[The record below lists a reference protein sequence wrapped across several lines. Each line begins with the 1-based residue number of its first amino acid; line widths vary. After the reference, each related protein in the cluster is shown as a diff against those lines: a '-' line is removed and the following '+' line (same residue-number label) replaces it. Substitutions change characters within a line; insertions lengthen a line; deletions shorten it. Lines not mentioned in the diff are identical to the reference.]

1 LFDLHC
7 HSVFSDGELIPA
19 ELWRRVQALN
29 YEAIAITD
37 HVDHSNFEQTIK
49 SLLKFKNAVQE
60 KLPLFIV
67 GVELTHV
74 PPDLISKLIKECRKA
89 GAELVVVH
97 GETIAEPVAE
107 GTNLAAIEGG
117 ADILAHPGLI
127 TEEEV
132 KLAVKKG
139 VFLEVS
145 ARKGHSL
152 TNGHVVSLAKKHGA
166 SLVINSDAHSPS
178 DLMSKDWAM
187 RVGLGAG
194 LTPEEVEK
202 IWNIAR
208 ERLIKPLLTK
218 R

>member
-1 LFDLHC
+1 MC
-7 HSVFSDGELIPA
+7 PSDLIP
-19 ELWRRVQALN
+19 
-29 YEAIAITD
+29 
-37 HVDHSNFEQTIK
+37 
-49 SLLKFKNAVQE
+49 
-60 KLPLFIV
+60 
-67 GVELTHV
+67 
-74 PPDLISKLIKECRKA
+74 KLIKECRKA